1 MSSKHKNNIYIK
13 AIKYFENGEIDR
25 AIKKCEEGISKDLII
40 DAMKQALMTA
50 YKKNYDARTNVRVD
64 FDELTGKF
72 KVISYYVVVDDY
84 IDSTYETDEEGNEIE
99 IPPEINPDAQML
111 LEDAKE
117 IDPDIKVGDTIE
129 KEVTPHDFGRVAAG
143 AAKQVVTQR
152 IREAEKE
159 SIINEF
165 GDKQD
170 EMLVGMLAMEDQRNY
185 YVDLGRAR
193 GILPKS
199 EMIPGEE
206 VKMGSSIKVYV
217 TKVEAGTKG
226 PLILL
231 SRKHY
236 GFVKRLFESEIPEL
250 ADGTV
255 ILYQVARE
263 PGIRSKVAVYSTNE
277 KVDAIGACIGARG
290 SRIANIL
297 KELNGEKVDLVKY
310 SNDPAEF
317 IKNAMAPAKNVIV
330 SIKDEEKR
338 EALVVVDNDNLKLAI
353 GRKAINVRLASKLTR
368 YKLEVKTMEDI
379 QKEGNK

>member
-1 MSSKHKNNIYIK
+1 MRKKETEKMVDSGLEFLK
-13 AIKYFENGEIDR
+13 ALNLVT
-25 AIKKCEEGISKDLII
+25 EEKGISKDLII

-50 YKKNYDARTNVRVD
+50 YKKNYDSRTNVRVD

-84 IDSTYETDEEGNEIE
+84 IDSTYETDEEGNEVE

-111 LEDAKE
+111 LEEAKE

-159 SIINEF
+159 SIVSEF

-185 YVDLGRAR
+185 YVDFGRAR

-199 EMIPGEE
+199 EMIPGET
-206 VKMGSSIKVYV
+206 VKMGSQIKVYV

-263 PGIRSKVAVYSTNE
+263 PGIRSKVAVYSTND
-277 KVDAIGACIGARG
+277 KIDPIGACIGARG
-290 SRIANIL
+290 SRIGNIL
-297 KELNGEKVDLVKY
+297 RELNGEKVDLVKY

-317 IKNAMAPAKNVIV
+317 IKNAMSPAKDVIV
-330 SIKDEEKR
+330 SIKDEEKK
-338 EALVVVDNDNLKLAI
+338 EALAIVTEDNLKLAI

-368 YKLEVKTMEDI
+368 YKIEVKTMEDI

>member
-1 MSSKHKNNIYIK
+1 MRKKEIEKKVDSGLEFLK
-13 AIKYFENGEIDR
+13 ALNLVT
-25 AIKKCEEGISKDLII
+25 EEKGISKDLII
-40 DAMKQALMTA
+40 EAMKQALMTA
-50 YKKNYDARTNVRVD
+50 YKKNYDSRTNVRVD

-84 IDSTYETDEEGNEIE
+84 IDSTYETDEEGNEVE

-111 LEDAKE
+111 LEEAKE

-159 SIINEF
+159 SIVNEF

-185 YVDLGRAR
+185 YVDFGRAR

-199 EMIPGEE
+199 EMIPGET
-206 VKMGSSIKVYV
+206 VKMGSQIKVYV

-263 PGIRSKVAVYSTNE
+263 AGVRSKVAVYSTND
-277 KVDAIGACIGARG
+277 KIDAIGACIGARG
-290 SRIANIL
+290 SRIGNIL

-317 IKNAMAPAKNVIV
+317 IKNAMAPAKDVIV
-330 SIKDEEKR
+330 SIKDEEKK
-338 EALVVVDNDNLKLAI
+338 EALAIVNEDNLKLAI

-368 YKLEVKTMEDI
+368 YKIEVKTMEDI
-379 QKEGNK
+379 QKEGNR

>member
-1 MSSKHKNNIYIK
+1 MRKKETEKMVDNGLEFLK
-13 AIKYFENGEIDR
+13 ALNLVT
-25 AIKKCEEGISKDLII
+25 EEKGISKDLII

-50 YKKNYDARTNVRVD
+50 YKKNYDSRTNVRVD

-84 IDSTYETDEEGNEIE
+84 IDSTFETDEEGNEVE

-111 LEDAKE
+111 LEEAKE
-117 IDPDIKVGDTIE
+117 IDPEIKVGDTIE

-159 SIINEF
+159 SIVSEF

-185 YVDLGRAR
+185 YVDFGRAR

-199 EMIPGEE
+199 EMIPGET
-206 VKMGSSIKVYV
+206 VKMGSQIKVYV

-263 PGIRSKVAVYSTNE
+263 PGVRSKVAVYSTND
-277 KVDAIGACIGARG
+277 KIDPIGACIGARG
-290 SRIANIL
+290 SRIGNIL
-297 KELNGEKVDLVKY
+297 RELNGEKVDLVKY

-317 IKNAMAPAKNVIV
+317 IKNAMAPAKDVIV
-330 SIKDEEKR
+330 SIKDEEKK
-338 EALVVVDNDNLKLAI
+338 EALAIVNEDNLKLAI

-368 YKLEVKTMEDI
+368 YKIEVKTMEDI
-379 QKEGNK
+379 QKEGNR

>member
-1 MSSKHKNNIYIK
+1 MRKKETEKMVDSGLEFLK
-13 AIKYFENGEIDR
+13 ALNLVT
-25 AIKKCEEGISKDLII
+25 EEKGISKDLII

-50 YKKNYDARTNVRVD
+50 YKKNYDSRTNVRVD

-84 IDSTYETDEEGNEIE
+84 IDSTYETDEEGNEVE
-99 IPPEINPDAQML
+99 IPPENNPDAQML
-111 LEDAKE
+111 LEEAKE
-117 IDPDIKVGDTIE
+117 IDPDIKVGKKIE

-159 SIINEF
+159 SIVSEF

-185 YVDLGRAR
+185 YVDFGRAR

-199 EMIPGEE
+199 EMIPGET
-206 VKMGSSIKVYV
+206 VKMGSQIKVYV

-263 PGIRSKVAVYSTNE
+263 PGIRSKVAVYSTND
-277 KVDAIGACIGARG
+277 KIDPIGACIGARG
-290 SRIANIL
+290 SRIGNIL
-297 KELNGEKVDLVKY
+297 RELNGEKVDLVKY

-317 IKNAMAPAKNVIV
+317 IKNAMAPAKDVIV
-330 SIKDEEKR
+330 SIKDEEKK
-338 EALVVVDNDNLKLAI
+338 EALAIVTEDNLKLAI
-353 GRKAINVRLASKLTR
+353 GSKAINVRLASKLTR
-368 YKLEVKTMEDI
+368 YKIEVKTMEDI

>member
-1 MSSKHKNNIYIK
+1 MRKKETEKMVDSGLEFLK
-13 AIKYFENGEIDR
+13 ALNLVT
-25 AIKKCEEGISKDLII
+25 EEKGISKDLII

-50 YKKNYDARTNVRVD
+50 YKKNYDSRTNVRVD

-84 IDSTYETDEEGNEIE
+84 IDSTYETDEEGNEVE

-111 LEDAKE
+111 LEEAKE
-117 IDPDIKVGDTIE
+117 IDQDIKVGDIIE

-159 SIINEF
+159 SIVSEF

-185 YVDLGRAR
+185 YVDFGRAR

-199 EMIPGEE
+199 EMIPGET
-206 VKMGSSIKVYV
+206 VKMGSQIKVYV

-263 PGIRSKVAVYSTNE
+263 PGIRSKVAVYSTND
-277 KVDAIGACIGARG
+277 KIDPIGACIGARG
-290 SRIANIL
+290 SRIGNIL
-297 KELNGEKVDLVKY
+297 RELNGEKVDLVKY

-317 IKNAMAPAKNVIV
+317 IKNAMAPAKDVIV
-330 SIKDEEKR
+330 SIKDEEKK
-338 EALVVVDNDNLKLAI
+338 EALAIVTEDNLKLAI

-368 YKLEVKTMEDI
+368 YKIEVKTMEDI

>member
-1 MSSKHKNNIYIK
+1 MRKKETEKMVDSGLEFLK
-13 AIKYFENGEIDR
+13 ALNLVT
-25 AIKKCEEGISKDLII
+25 EEKGISKDLII
-40 DAMKQALMTA
+40 DAMKQALVTA
-50 YKKNYDARTNVRVD
+50 YKKNYDSRTNVRVD

-84 IDSTYETDEEGNEIE
+84 IDSTYETDEEGNEVE

-111 LEDAKE
+111 LEEAKE

-159 SIINEF
+159 SIVSEF

-185 YVDLGRAR
+185 YVDFGRAR

-199 EMIPGEE
+199 EMIPGET
-206 VKMGSSIKVYV
+206 VKMGSQIKVYV

-263 PGIRSKVAVYSTNE
+263 PGIRSKVAVYSTND
-277 KVDAIGACIGARG
+277 KIDPIGACIGAKG
-290 SRIANIL
+290 SRIGNIL
-297 KELNGEKVDLVKY
+297 RELNGEKVDLVKY

-317 IKNAMAPAKNVIV
+317 VKNAMAPAKDVIV
-330 SIKDEEKR
+330 SIKDEEKK
-338 EALVVVDNDNLKLAI
+338 EALAIVTEDNLKLAI

-368 YKLEVKTMEDI
+368 YKIEVKTMEDI

>member
-1 MSSKHKNNIYIK
+1 
-13 AIKYFENGEIDR
+13 
-25 AIKKCEEGISKDLII
+25 
-40 DAMKQALMTA
+40 
-50 YKKNYDARTNVRVD
+50 
-64 FDELTGKF
+64 
-72 KVISYYVVVDDY
+72 
-84 IDSTYETDEEGNEIE
+84 
-99 IPPEINPDAQML
+99 ML
-111 LEDAKE
+111 LEEAKE

-159 SIINEF
+159 SIVSEF

-185 YVDLGRAR
+185 YVDFGRAR

-199 EMIPGEE
+199 EMIPGET
-206 VKMGSSIKVYV
+206 VKMGSQIKVYV

-263 PGIRSKVAVYSTNE
+263 PGIRSKVAVYSTND
-277 KVDAIGACIGARG
+277 KIDPIGACIGARG
-290 SRIANIL
+290 SRIGNIL
-297 KELNGEKVDLVKY
+297 RELNGEKVDLVKY

-317 IKNAMAPAKNVIV
+317 IKNAMAPAKDVIV
-330 SIKDEEKR
+330 SIKDEEKK
-338 EALVVVDNDNLKLAI
+338 EALAIVTEDNLKLAI
-353 GRKAINVRLASKLTR
+353 GSKAINVRLASKLTR
-368 YKLEVKTMEDI
+368 YKIEVKTMEDI

>member
-1 MSSKHKNNIYIK
+1 MRKKETEKMVDNGLEFLK
-13 AIKYFENGEIDR
+13 ALNLVT
-25 AIKKCEEGISKDLII
+25 EEKGISKDLII
-40 DAMKQALMTA
+40 EAMKQALMTA
-50 YKKNYDARTNVRVD
+50 YKKNYDSRTNVRVD

-84 IDSTYETDEEGNEIE
+84 IDSTYETDEEGNEVE

-111 LEDAKE
+111 LEEARE
-117 IDPDIKVGDTIE
+117 IDPEIQVGDTIE

-159 SIINEF
+159 SIVSEF

-185 YVDLGRAR
+185 YVDFGRAR

-199 EMIPGEE
+199 EMIPGET
-206 VKMGSSIKVYV
+206 VKMGSQIKVYV

-263 PGIRSKVAVYSTNE
+263 PGVRSKVAVYSTND
-277 KVDAIGACIGARG
+277 KIDPIGACIGARG
-290 SRIANIL
+290 SRIGNIL
-297 KELNGEKVDLVKY
+297 RELNGEKVDLVKY

-317 IKNAMAPAKNVIV
+317 IKNAMAPAKDVIV
-330 SIKDEEKR
+330 SIKDEEKK
-338 EALVVVDNDNLKLAI
+338 EALAIVNEDNLKLAI

-368 YKLEVKTMEDI
+368 YKIEVKTMEDI

>member
-1 MSSKHKNNIYIK
+1 MKKKESEKVVDSGLEFLK
-13 AIKYFENGEIDR
+13 ALNLVT
-25 AIKKCEEGISKDLII
+25 EEKEISKDLII

-72 KVISYYVVVDDY
+72 KVISYYVAVDDY

-159 SIINEF
+159 SIVNEF

-263 PGIRSKVAVYSTNE
+263 PGIRSKVAVYSTND

>member
-1 MSSKHKNNIYIK
+1 MRKKETEKMVDSGLEFLK
-13 AIKYFENGEIDR
+13 ALNLVT
-25 AIKKCEEGISKDLII
+25 EEKGISKDLII

-50 YKKNYDARTNVRVD
+50 YKKNYDSRTNVRVD

-84 IDSTYETDEEGNEIE
+84 IDSTYETDEEGNEVE

-111 LEDAKE
+111 LEEAKE

-159 SIINEF
+159 SIISEF

-185 YVDLGRAR
+185 YVDFGRAR

-199 EMIPGEE
+199 EMIPGET
-206 VKMGSSIKVYV
+206 VKMGSQIKVYV

-263 PGIRSKVAVYSTNE
+263 PGIRSKVAVYSTND
-277 KVDAIGACIGARG
+277 KIDPIGACIGARG
-290 SRIANIL
+290 SRIGNIL
-297 KELNGEKVDLVKY
+297 RELNGEKVDLVKY

-317 IKNAMAPAKNVIV
+317 IKNAMAPAKDVIV
-330 SIKDEEKR
+330 SIKDEEKK
-338 EALVVVDNDNLKLAI
+338 EALAIVTEDNLKLAI
-353 GRKAINVRLASKLTR
+353 GSKAINVRLASKLTR
-368 YKLEVKTMEDI
+368 YKIEVKTMEDI

>member
-1 MSSKHKNNIYIK
+1 MKKKESEKVVDSGLEFLK
-13 AIKYFENGEIDR
+13 ALNLVT
-25 AIKKCEEGISKDLII
+25 EEKGIPKDLII

-72 KVISYYVVVDDY
+72 KVISYYIVVDDY

-111 LEDAKE
+111 LDEAKE

-159 SIINEF
+159 SIVNEF

-199 EMIPGEE
+199 EMIPGEV

-263 PGIRSKVAVYSTNE
+263 PGVRSKVAVYSTND
-277 KVDAIGACIGARG
+277 KVDAIGACIGAHG
-290 SRIANIL
+290 SRIASIL

-310 SNDPAEF
+310 SNDPSEF
-317 IKNAMAPAKNVIV
+317 IRNAMAPAKNVIV
-330 SIKDEEKR
+330 SIKDEEKK

-379 QKEGNK
+379 QREGNK

>member
-1 MSSKHKNNIYIK
+1 MRRKKESENVVDSGLEFIK
-13 AIKYFENGEIDR
+13 ALNTVI
-25 AIKKCEEGISKDLII
+25 EEKGISKDLII
-40 DAMKQALMTA
+40 EAMKQALMTA
-50 YKKNYDARTNVRVD
+50 YKKNYDSRTNVRVD
-64 FDELTGKF
+64 FDEFTGKF

-84 IDSTYETDEEGNEIE
+84 IDSTYEVDEEGNEVE
-99 IPPEINPDAQML
+99 IPPQINPDAQML
-111 LEDAKE
+111 LEDARE
-117 IDPDIKVGDTIE
+117 IDPDIQVGETIE

-159 SIINEF
+159 SIVNEF

-170 EMLVGMLAMEDQRNY
+170 EMLVGLLAMEDQRNY
-185 YVDLGRAR
+185 YIDLGRAR
-193 GILPKS
+193 GVLPKS
-199 EMIPGEE
+199 EMIPGET

-250 ADGTV
+250 ADGTI

-263 PGIRSKVAVYSTNE
+263 PGVRSKVAVYSTND
-277 KVDAIGACIGARG
+277 KIDPIGACIGAKG

-297 KELNGEKVDLVKY
+297 KELNGEKVDLVRY
-310 SNDPAEF
+310 SEDPAEF
-317 IKNAMAPAKNVIV
+317 IKNAMAPAQNVIV
-330 SIKDEEKR
+330 SIKDAEAK

-353 GRKAINVRLASKLTR
+353 GKKAINVRLASKLTR
-368 YKLEVKTMEDI
+368 YKIEVKTMEDI

>member
-1 MSSKHKNNIYIK
+1 MRKKETEKMVDSGLEFLK
-13 AIKYFENGEIDR
+13 ALNLVT
-25 AIKKCEEGISKDLII
+25 EEKGISKYLII
-40 DAMKQALMTA
+40 EAMKQALMTA
-50 YKKNYDARTNVRVD
+50 YKKNYDSRTNVRVD

-84 IDSTYETDEEGNEIE
+84 IDSTYETDEEGNEVE

-111 LEDAKE
+111 LEEAKE

-159 SIINEF
+159 SIVSEF

-185 YVDLGRAR
+185 YVDFGRAR

-199 EMIPGEE
+199 EMIPGET
-206 VKMGSSIKVYV
+206 VKMGSQIKVYV

-263 PGIRSKVAVYSTNE
+263 PGIRSKVAVYSTND
-277 KVDAIGACIGARG
+277 KIDPIGACIGARG
-290 SRIANIL
+290 SRIGNIL
-297 KELNGEKVDLVKY
+297 RELNGEKVDLVKY

-317 IKNAMAPAKNVIV
+317 IKNAMAPAKDVIV
-330 SIKDEEKR
+330 SIKDEEKK
-338 EALVVVDNDNLKLAI
+338 EALAIVTEDNLKLAI

-368 YKLEVKTMEDI
+368 YKIEVKTMEDI

>member
-1 MSSKHKNNIYIK
+1 MRKKETEKMVDSGLEFLK
-13 AIKYFENGEIDR
+13 ALDLVT
-25 AIKKCEEGISKDLII
+25 EEKGISKDLII

-50 YKKNYDARTNVRVD
+50 YKKNYDSRTNVRVD

-84 IDSTYETDEEGNEIE
+84 IDSTYETDEEGNEVE

-111 LEDAKE
+111 LEEAKE

-159 SIINEF
+159 SIVSEF

-185 YVDLGRAR
+185 YVDFGRAR

-199 EMIPGEE
+199 EMIPGET
-206 VKMGSSIKVYV
+206 VKMGSQIKVYV

-263 PGIRSKVAVYSTNE
+263 PGIRSKVAVYSTND
-277 KVDAIGACIGARG
+277 KIDPIGACIGARG
-290 SRIANIL
+290 SRIGNIL
-297 KELNGEKVDLVKY
+297 RELNGEKVDLVKY

-317 IKNAMAPAKNVIV
+317 IKNAMAPAKDVIV
-330 SIKDEEKR
+330 SIKDEEKK
-338 EALVVVDNDNLKLAI
+338 EALAIVTEDNLKLAI

-368 YKLEVKTMEDI
+368 YKIEVKTMEDI

>member
-1 MSSKHKNNIYIK
+1 MRKKETEKKVDSGLEFLK
-13 AIKYFENGEIDR
+13 ALNLVT
-25 AIKKCEEGISKDLII
+25 EEKGISKDLII
-40 DAMKQALMTA
+40 EAMKQALMTA
-50 YKKNYDARTNVRVD
+50 YKKNYDSRTNVRVD

-84 IDSTYETDEEGNEIE
+84 IDSTYETDEEGNEVE

-111 LEDAKE
+111 LEEAKE

-159 SIINEF
+159 SIVNEF

-185 YVDLGRAR
+185 YVDFGRAR

-199 EMIPGEE
+199 EMIPGET
-206 VKMGSSIKVYV
+206 VKMGSQIKVYV

-263 PGIRSKVAVYSTNE
+263 AGVRSKVAVYSTND
-277 KVDAIGACIGARG
+277 KIDAIGACIGARG
-290 SRIANIL
+290 SRIGNIL

-317 IKNAMAPAKNVIV
+317 IKNAMAPAKDVIV
-330 SIKDEEKR
+330 SIKDEEKK
-338 EALVVVDNDNLKLAI
+338 EALAIVNEDNLKLAI

-368 YKLEVKTMEDI
+368 YKIEVKTMEDI
-379 QKEGNK
+379 QKEGNR

>member
-1 MSSKHKNNIYIK
+1 MKKKESEKVVDSGLEFLK
-13 AIKYFENGEIDR
+13 ALNLVT
-25 AIKKCEEGISKDLII
+25 EEKGISKDLII

-159 SIINEF
+159 SIVNEF

-263 PGIRSKVAVYSTNE
+263 PGIRSKVAVYSTND

-338 EALVVVDNDNLKLAI
+338 EALVIVDNDNLKLAI

>member
-1 MSSKHKNNIYIK
+1 MRKKETEKMVDNGLEFLK
-13 AIKYFENGEIDR
+13 ALNLVT
-25 AIKKCEEGISKDLII
+25 EEKGISKDLII

-50 YKKNYDARTNVRVD
+50 YKKNYDSRTNVRVD

-84 IDSTYETDEEGNEIE
+84 IDSTFETDEEGNEVE

-111 LEDAKE
+111 LEEAKE
-117 IDPDIKVGDTIE
+117 IDPEIKVGDTIE

-159 SIINEF
+159 SIVSEF

-185 YVDLGRAR
+185 YVDFGRAR

-199 EMIPGEE
+199 EMIPGET
-206 VKMGSSIKVYV
+206 VKMGSQIKVYV

-263 PGIRSKVAVYSTNE
+263 PGVRSKVAVYSTND
-277 KVDAIGACIGARG
+277 KIDPIGACIGARG
-290 SRIANIL
+290 SRIGNIL
-297 KELNGEKVDLVKY
+297 RELNGEKVDLVKY

-317 IKNAMAPAKNVIV
+317 IKNAMAPAKDVIV
-330 SIKDEEKR
+330 SIKDEEKK
-338 EALVVVDNDNLKLAI
+338 EALAIVNEDNLKLAI

-368 YKLEVKTMEDI
+368 YKIEVKTMEDI

>member
-1 MSSKHKNNIYIK
+1 MRKKETEKMVDSGLEFLK
-13 AIKYFENGEIDR
+13 ALNLVTKE
-25 AIKKCEEGISKDLII
+25 KGISKDLII
-40 DAMKQALMTA
+40 EAMKQALMTA
-50 YKKNYDARTNVRVD
+50 YKKNYDSRTNVRVD

-84 IDSTYETDEEGNEIE
+84 IDSTYETDEEGNEVE

-111 LEDAKE
+111 LEEAKE

-159 SIINEF
+159 SIVNEF

-185 YVDLGRAR
+185 YVDFGRAR

-199 EMIPGEE
+199 EMIPGET
-206 VKMGSSIKVYV
+206 VKMGSQIKVYV
-217 TKVEAGTKG
+217 TKVETGTKG

-263 PGIRSKVAVYSTNE
+263 PGVRSKVAVYSTND
-277 KVDAIGACIGARG
+277 KIDPIGACIGARG
-290 SRIANIL
+290 SRIGNIL
-297 KELNGEKVDLVKY
+297 RELNGEKVDLVKY

-317 IKNAMAPAKNVIV
+317 IKNAMAPAKDVIV
-330 SIKDEEKR
+330 SIKDEEKK
-338 EALVVVDNDNLKLAI
+338 EALAIVNEDNLKLAI

-368 YKLEVKTMEDI
+368 YKIEVKTMEDI
-379 QKEGNK
+379 QKEGNR

>member
-1 MSSKHKNNIYIK
+1 MRKKETEKMVDSGLEFLK
-13 AIKYFENGEIDR
+13 ALNLVT
-25 AIKKCEEGISKDLII
+25 EEKGISKDLII
-40 DAMKQALMTA
+40 YAMKQALMTA
-50 YKKNYDARTNVRVD
+50 YKKNYDSRTNVRVD

-84 IDSTYETDEEGNEIE
+84 IDSTYETDEEGNEVE

-111 LEDAKE
+111 LEEAKE

-159 SIINEF
+159 SIVSEF

-185 YVDLGRAR
+185 YVDFGRAR

-199 EMIPGEE
+199 EMIPGET
-206 VKMGSSIKVYV
+206 VKMGSQIKVYV

-263 PGIRSKVAVYSTNE
+263 PGIRSKVAVYSTND
-277 KVDAIGACIGARG
+277 KIDPIGACIGARG
-290 SRIANIL
+290 SRIGNIL
-297 KELNGEKVDLVKY
+297 RELNGEKVDLVKY

-317 IKNAMAPAKNVIV
+317 IKNAMAPAKDVIV
-330 SIKDEEKR
+330 SIKDEEKK
-338 EALVVVDNDNLKLAI
+338 EALAIVTEDNLKLAI
-353 GRKAINVRLASKLTR
+353 GSKAINVRLASKLTR
-368 YKLEVKTMEDI
+368 YKIEVKTMEDI

>member
-1 MSSKHKNNIYIK
+1 MRKKETEKMVDNGLEFLK
-13 AIKYFENGEIDR
+13 ALNLVT
-25 AIKKCEEGISKDLII
+25 EEKGISKDLII

-50 YKKNYDARTNVRVD
+50 YKKNYDSRTNVRVD

-84 IDSTYETDEEGNEIE
+84 IDSTFETDEEGNEVE

-111 LEDAKE
+111 LEEAKE
-117 IDPDIKVGDTIE
+117 IDPEIKVGDTIE

-159 SIINEF
+159 SIVSEF

-185 YVDLGRAR
+185 YVDFGRAR

-199 EMIPGEE
+199 EMIPGET
-206 VKMGSSIKVYV
+206 VKMGSQIKVYV

-263 PGIRSKVAVYSTNE
+263 PGVRSKVAVYSTND
-277 KVDAIGACIGARG
+277 KIDAIGACIGARG
-290 SRIANIL
+290 SRIGNIL
-297 KELNGEKVDLVKY
+297 RELNGEKVDLVKY

-317 IKNAMAPAKNVIV
+317 IKNAMAPAKDVIV
-330 SIKDEEKR
+330 SIKDEEKK
-338 EALVVVDNDNLKLAI
+338 EALAIVNEDNLKLAI

-368 YKLEVKTMEDI
+368 YKIEVKTMEDI

>member
-1 MSSKHKNNIYIK
+1 MKKKESEKVVDSGLEFLK
-13 AIKYFENGEIDR
+13 ALNLVT
-25 AIKKCEEGISKDLII
+25 EEKGIPKDLII

-111 LEDAKE
+111 LDEAKE

-159 SIINEF
+159 SIVNEF

-199 EMIPGEE
+199 EMIPGEV

-263 PGIRSKVAVYSTNE
+263 PGVRSKVAVYSTND
-277 KVDAIGACIGARG
+277 KVDAIGACIGAHG
-290 SRIANIL
+290 SRIASIL

-310 SNDPAEF
+310 SNDPTEF

-330 SIKDEEKR
+330 SIKDEEKK

>member
-1 MSSKHKNNIYIK
+1 MRKKETEKMVDSGLEFLK
-13 AIKYFENGEIDR
+13 ALNLVT
-25 AIKKCEEGISKDLII
+25 EEKGISKDLII

-50 YKKNYDARTNVRVD
+50 YKKNYDSRTNVRVD

-84 IDSTYETDEEGNEIE
+84 IDSTYETDEEGNEVE

-111 LEDAKE
+111 LEEAKE

-159 SIINEF
+159 SIVNEF

-185 YVDLGRAR
+185 YVDFGRAR

-199 EMIPGEE
+199 EMIPGET
-206 VKMGSSIKVYV
+206 VKMGSQIKVYV

-263 PGIRSKVAVYSTNE
+263 PGVRSKVAVYSTND
-277 KVDAIGACIGARG
+277 KIDPIGACIGARG
-290 SRIANIL
+290 SRIGNIL
-297 KELNGEKVDLVKY
+297 RELNGEKVDLVKY

-317 IKNAMAPAKNVIV
+317 IKNAMAPAKDVIV
-330 SIKDEEKR
+330 SIKDEEKK
-338 EALVVVDNDNLKLAI
+338 EALAIVNEDNLKLAI

-368 YKLEVKTMEDI
+368 YKIEVKTMEDI

>member
-1 MSSKHKNNIYIK
+1 MRKKETEKTVDSGLEFLK
-13 AIKYFENGEIDR
+13 ALNLVT
-25 AIKKCEEGISKDLII
+25 EEKGISKDLII

-111 LEDAKE
+111 LEDEKE

-159 SIINEF
+159 SIVSEF

-185 YVDLGRAR
+185 YVDFGRAR

-199 EMIPGEE
+199 EMIPGET
-206 VKMGSSIKVYV
+206 VKMGSQIKVYV

-263 PGIRSKVAVYSTNE
+263 PGIRSKVAVYSTND
-277 KVDAIGACIGARG
+277 KIDPIGACIGARG
-290 SRIANIL
+290 SRIGNIL
-297 KELNGEKVDLVKY
+297 RELNGEKVDLVKY

-317 IKNAMAPAKNVIV
+317 IKNAMAPAKDVIV
-330 SIKDEEKR
+330 SIKDEEKK
-338 EALVVVDNDNLKLAI
+338 EALAIVTEDNLKLAI

-368 YKLEVKTMEDI
+368 YKIEVKTMEDI

>member
-1 MSSKHKNNIYIK
+1 MRKKETEKMVDSGLEFLK
-13 AIKYFENGEIDR
+13 ALNLVT
-25 AIKKCEEGISKDLII
+25 EEKGISKDLII

-50 YKKNYDARTNVRVD
+50 YKKNYDSRTNVRVD

-84 IDSTYETDEEGNEIE
+84 IDSTYETDEEGNEVE

-111 LEDAKE
+111 LEEAKE

-159 SIINEF
+159 SIVNEF

-185 YVDLGRAR
+185 YVDFGRTR

-199 EMIPGEE
+199 EMIPGET
-206 VKMGSSIKVYV
+206 VKMGSQIKVYV

-263 PGIRSKVAVYSTNE
+263 PGIRSKVAVYSTND
-277 KVDAIGACIGARG
+277 KIDPIGACIGARG
-290 SRIANIL
+290 SRIGNIL
-297 KELNGEKVDLVKY
+297 RELNGEKVDLVKY

-317 IKNAMAPAKNVIV
+317 IKNAMAPAKDVIV
-330 SIKDEEKR
+330 SIKDEEKK
-338 EALVVVDNDNLKLAI
+338 EALAIVTEDNLKLAI
-353 GRKAINVRLASKLTR
+353 GSKAINVRLASKLTR
-368 YKLEVKTMEDI
+368 YKIEVKTMEDI

>member
-1 MSSKHKNNIYIK
+1 MRKKETEKMVDNGLEFLK
-13 AIKYFENGEIDR
+13 ALNLVT
-25 AIKKCEEGISKDLII
+25 EEKGISKDLII

-50 YKKNYDARTNVRVD
+50 YKKNYDSRTNVRVD

-84 IDSTYETDEEGNEIE
+84 IDSTFETDEEGNEVE

-111 LEDAKE
+111 LEEAKE
-117 IDPDIKVGDTIE
+117 IDPEIKVGDIIE

-159 SIINEF
+159 SIVSEF

-185 YVDLGRAR
+185 YVDFGRAR

-199 EMIPGEE
+199 EMIPGET
-206 VKMGSSIKVYV
+206 VKMGSQIKVYV

-263 PGIRSKVAVYSTNE
+263 PGVRSKVAVYSTND
-277 KVDAIGACIGARG
+277 KIDPIGACIGARG
-290 SRIANIL
+290 SRIGNIL
-297 KELNGEKVDLVKY
+297 RELNGEKVDLVKY

-317 IKNAMAPAKNVIV
+317 IKNAMAPAKDVIV
-330 SIKDEEKR
+330 SIKDEEKK
-338 EALVVVDNDNLKLAI
+338 EALAIVNEDNLKLAI

-368 YKLEVKTMEDI
+368 YKIEVKTMEDI

>member
-1 MSSKHKNNIYIK
+1 MRKKETEKKVDSGLEFLK
-13 AIKYFENGEIDR
+13 ALNLVT
-25 AIKKCEEGISKDLII
+25 EEKGISKDLII
-40 DAMKQALMTA
+40 EAMKQALMTA
-50 YKKNYDARTNVRVD
+50 YKKNYDSRTNVRVD

-84 IDSTYETDEEGNEIE
+84 IDSTYETDEEGNEVE

-111 LEDAKE
+111 LEEAKE
-117 IDPDIKVGDTIE
+117 IDPDIKIGDTIE

-159 SIINEF
+159 SIVNEF

-185 YVDLGRAR
+185 YVDFGRAR

-199 EMIPGEE
+199 EMIPDET
-206 VKMGSSIKVYV
+206 VKMGSQIKVYV

-263 PGIRSKVAVYSTNE
+263 AGVRSKVAVYSTND
-277 KVDAIGACIGARG
+277 KIDAIGACIGARG
-290 SRIANIL
+290 SRIGNIL

-317 IKNAMAPAKNVIV
+317 IKNAMAPAKDVIV
-330 SIKDEEKR
+330 SIKDEEKK
-338 EALVVVDNDNLKLAI
+338 EALAIVNEDNLKLAI

-368 YKLEVKTMEDI
+368 YKIEVKTMEDI
-379 QKEGNK
+379 QKEGNR

>member
-1 MSSKHKNNIYIK
+1 MKKKESEKVVDSGLEFLK
-13 AIKYFENGEIDR
+13 ALNLVT
-25 AIKKCEEGISKDLII
+25 EEKGISKDLII

-159 SIINEF
+159 SIVNEF

-263 PGIRSKVAVYSTNE
+263 PGVRSKVAVYSTND
-277 KVDAIGACIGARG
+277 KVDAIGACIGAHG

>member
-1 MSSKHKNNIYIK
+1 MKKKESEKVVDSGLEFLK
-13 AIKYFENGEIDR
+13 ALNLVT
-25 AIKKCEEGISKDLII
+25 EEKGISKDLII

-50 YKKNYDARTNVRVD
+50 YKKNYDSRTNVRVD

-84 IDSTYETDEEGNEIE
+84 IDSTYETDEEGNEVE

-111 LEDAKE
+111 LEEAKE

-159 SIINEF
+159 SIVSEF

-185 YVDLGRAR
+185 YVDFGRAR

-199 EMIPGEE
+199 EMIPGET
-206 VKMGSSIKVYV
+206 VKMGSQIKVYV

-263 PGIRSKVAVYSTNE
+263 PGIRSKVAVYSTND
-277 KVDAIGACIGARG
+277 KIDPIGACIGARG
-290 SRIANIL
+290 SRIGNIL
-297 KELNGEKVDLVKY
+297 RELNGEKVDLVKY

-317 IKNAMAPAKNVIV
+317 IKNAMAPAKDVIV
-330 SIKDEEKR
+330 SIKDEEKK
-338 EALVVVDNDNLKLAI
+338 EALAIVTEDNLKLAI

-368 YKLEVKTMEDI
+368 YKIEVKTMEDI

>member
-1 MSSKHKNNIYIK
+1 MRKKETEKTVDSGLEFLK
-13 AIKYFENGEIDR
+13 ALNLVT
-25 AIKKCEEGISKDLII
+25 EEKGISKELII
-40 DAMKQALMTA
+40 EAMKQALMTA
-50 YKKNYDARTNVRVD
+50 YKKNYDSRTNVRVD

-84 IDSTYETDEEGNEIE
+84 IDSTYETDEEGNEVE

-111 LEDAKE
+111 LEEAKE
-117 IDPDIKVGDTIE
+117 IDPEIKIGDTIE

-159 SIINEF
+159 SIVNEF
-165 GDKQD
+165 DDKQD

-185 YVDLGRAR
+185 YVDFGRAR

-199 EMIPGEE
+199 EMIPGET
-206 VKMGSSIKVYV
+206 VKMGSQIKVYV

-236 GFVKRLFESEIPEL
+236 GFVTRLFESEIPEL

-263 PGIRSKVAVYSTNE
+263 PGVRSKVAVYSTID
-277 KVDAIGACIGARG
+277 KIDPIGACIGARG
-290 SRIANIL
+290 SRIGNIL
-297 KELNGEKVDLVKY
+297 RELNGEKVDLVKY
-310 SNDPAEF
+310 SNDPVEF
-317 IKNAMAPAKNVIV
+317 IKNAMAPAKDVIV
-330 SIKDEEKR
+330 SIKDEEKK
-338 EALVVVDNDNLKLAI
+338 EALAIVNEDNLKLAI

-368 YKLEVKTMEDI
+368 YKIEVKTMEDI